1 MIGMLSM
8 FEPNF
13 GILIALVITSIV
25 AVTWIVRR
33 IRRFRPAPAQQAKVQ
48 TPPRR
53 LLVGQL
59 AAGGARVPDIARRT
73 GLAQDAVRVLLA
85 S

>member
-1 MIGMLSM
+1 MTGMLSM

-13 GILIALVITSIV
+13 GVLIMLLVTTIAAI
-25 AVTWIVRR
+25 TWIVRR
-33 IRRFRPAPAQQAKVQ
+33 IRRFRPAAVKPTKTE

>member
-1 MIGMLSM
+1 
-8 FEPNF
+8 
-13 GILIALVITSIV
+13 
-25 AVTWIVRR
+25 VRR
-33 IRRFRPAPAQQAKVQ
+33 IRRFRPAPARQLRVETA
-48 TPPRR
+48 PRR

-59 AAGGARVPDIARRT
+59 AAGGARVHEIARRT